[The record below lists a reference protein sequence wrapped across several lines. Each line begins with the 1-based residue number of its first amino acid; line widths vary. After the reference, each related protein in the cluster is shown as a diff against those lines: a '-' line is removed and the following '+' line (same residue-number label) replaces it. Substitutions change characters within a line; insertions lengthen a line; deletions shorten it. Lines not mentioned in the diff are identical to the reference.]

1 MQRHPSFRA
10 RKAVPGQELSPQI
23 EARIQQ
29 LWSRFPEGRAGK
41 ALCLPV
47 LFLAQEQFGHVDA
60 EVVDIVAKRLGLVP
74 AHVTGVATFYFMLNQ
89 TRPGRFHLQICT
101 NIGCQ
106 LVGAY
111 DVFDRCKQRLGISNK
126 GTTADGN
133 ITLTEVECL
142 AACGYGPV
150 AQIAERE
157 RPEIPLYFENLDNKR
172 IDAILDALAEGRVPT
187 ELGN

>member
-1 MQRHPSFRA
+1 MHRHPSFRA
-10 RKAVPGQELSPQI
+10 RKAVPGKELSTQI

-29 LWSRFPEGRAGK
+29 LWPRFPEGRAGK

-47 LFLAQEQFGHVDA
+47 LFLAQEQFGHIDA

-74 AHVTGVATFYFMLNQ
+74 AHVTGVATFYFMLNK

-106 LVGAY
+106 LTGAY
-111 DVFDRCKQRLGISNK
+111 DVFDRCKARLGIDNK

-157 RPEIPLYFENLDNKR
+157 RPEIPLYFENLDAKR

-187 ELGN
+187 ELGH